1 MDRNG
6 SERDYDPLWFEKTI
20 IPLFYKCTLILG
32 LILPILYLLI
42 SLLGVSVDI
51 NFKGRNWILGFIAF
65 LTAIID
71 LCSFTQP
78 FNLARP
84 VYVCFYPI
92 RGETFHHPEGTHL
105 RIHWLCFLS
114 AALAAGGAAGWDV
127 FVLFKQ
133 WLMELKR
140 EGRRWYGE
148 VAGREGGRREWWI
161 FPGRGYV
168 EDMFGESGNEED
180 ENWNGENINLGERED
195 DEGEEMGSK
204 AKTSIAANEG
214 LSLLGV
220 GSEEVC
226 PIVDDCGSLHSSNGS
241 DTPLLTTNEDPGIAE
256 TTQGFVTTVKGEADR
271 EEISKTVAV
280 GDPSPRNWLWRLIEQ
295 EIKRLSKDR
304 LMGLAWLMTVAAW
317 LVMYGR
323 SKKGKFWGMEY
334 A

>member
-1 MDRNG
+1 
-6 SERDYDPLWFEKTI
+6 
-20 IPLFYKCTLILG
+20 
-32 LILPILYLLI
+32 
-42 SLLGVSVDI
+42 
-51 NFKGRNWILGFIAF
+51 
-65 LTAIID
+65 
-71 LCSFTQP
+71 
-78 FNLARP
+78 
-84 VYVCFYPI
+84 
-92 RGETFHHPEGTHL
+92 
-105 RIHWLCFLS
+105 
-114 AALAAGGAAGWDV
+114 
-127 FVLFKQ
+127 
-133 WLMELKR
+133 MELKR

-241 DTPLLTTNEDPGIAE
+241 DTPLLTPNEDSGIAE

-271 EEISKTVAV
+271 EEISETVAV